1 MMTLIII
8 FSALLGLVLGSF
20 LNCLVWRLKNEEGI
34 GGRSH
39 CPQCRHLIR
48 WYDNIPV
55 LSFFILRGRCRDCHA
70 AISWQYPLV
79 EVIMALLFAAA
90 VWRVGL
96 GIDSP
101 ETWSTS
107 AWLTIMRDWIF
118 IFSLVAVFVTDLRWY
133 LIFDQLTI
141 PAGLVIASLNL
152 ALGMPWPKLLLSAT
166 IGTGFF
172 LFQYLV
178 SRGRWLGGGDI
189 RLGFLLGAALGW
201 PLVLPAIFSAYLIG
215 ALTGI
220 LLLVAAK
227 KQWGSRLPLGT
238 FLCAG
243 ALLALFC
250 GQSLIDWYL
259 RLITL

>member
-39 CPQCRHLIR
+39 CPQCRHIIR

-96 GIDSP
+96 GVDSP
-101 ETWSTS
+101 ETWPTS

-201 PLVLPAIFSAYLIG
+201 PLVLPAIFSAYFIG

-220 LLLVAAK
+220 LLLAAAK

-238 FLCAG
+238 FLCVG
-243 ALLALFC
+243 ALLALFY
-250 GQSLIDWYL
+250 GQPLIDWYL